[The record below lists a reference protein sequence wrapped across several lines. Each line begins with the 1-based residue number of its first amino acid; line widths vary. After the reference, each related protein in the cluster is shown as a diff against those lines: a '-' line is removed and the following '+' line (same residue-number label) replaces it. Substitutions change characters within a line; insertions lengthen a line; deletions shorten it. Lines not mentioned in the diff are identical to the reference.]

1 MLSWKGIRFSWFKTV
16 ITSHKYILAWVGR
29 LHKEIAALPTPTIL
43 LNNPAIKNKAV
54 VPTFT
59 VMIITKEWIFCVPEN
74 KVQKSN
80 INSAIVSRAL
90 EG

>member
-43 LNNPAIKNKAV
+43 LNNPAIKKQGCGTYIHSYDYHKRMDFLCAR
-54 VPTFT
+54 
-59 VMIITKEWIFCVPEN
+59 KQGA
-74 KVQKSN
+74 KVKQ
-80 INSAIVSRAL
+80 
-90 EG
+90 